1 MTTPF
6 SPILPATTDFA
17 QRFHIESAGVRG
29 VLVRLDSAWQRI
41 RGADSYPAVVA
52 DTLGAVLAASAL
64 FAGEIKLARG
74 VSVQLKSRG
83 PLSLV
88 FAECTDRG
96 QLRGVARYDERAQSL
111 RHGLEGIGSDAL
123 LAITIENPATEQRH
137 QGLVPLDAPS
147 LDAAFESYFARSEQ
161 LPTAIKLA
169 IDGARC
175 AGMLVQQ
182 IAAQG
187 GQSAADP
194 EFERVAMLFRT
205 LTDRELLELDPTTLL
220 RRLFAEDDVRLHPPQ
235 PLAFGCRCS
244 RDRVAGVLRQL
255 GEAEMHATLAEQG
268 RVEVRCE
275 FCNAGYVFDRV
286 DIAAL
291 FADAGST
298 GATPTQH

>member
-6 SPILPATTDFA
+6 SPILSATSDFA

-41 RGADSYPAVVA
+41 RETDTYPEPVA
-52 DTLGAVLAASAL
+52 NTLGAVLAASAL

-88 FAECTDRG
+88 FAECTEHG
-96 QLRGVARYDERAQSL
+96 KLRGVARYDARAQSL
-111 RHGLEGIGSDAL
+111 RHGLDAIGSDAL

-147 LDAAFESYFARSEQ
+147 LDAAFEAYFARSEQ

-169 IDGARC
+169 THGTRC

-182 IAAQG
+182 VAAHG
-187 GQSAADP
+187 GQAAADAA
-194 EFERVAMLFRT
+194 FERVVMLFRT
-205 LTDRELLELDPTTLL
+205 LTDHELLELAPTTLL
-220 RRLFAEDDVRLHPPQ
+220 RRLFAEDDVRLYPLQ

-244 RDRVAGVLRQL
+244 RERVAGVLRQL
-255 GEAEMHATLAEQG
+255 GEAEMHAILAEQG
-268 RVEVRCE
+268 QVEVRCE
-275 FCNAGYVFDRV
+275 FCNATYLFDRV

-298 GATPTQH
+298 EALPTQH